1 VPWLGEWKAQME
13 TDTDIRNWI
22 VKTLSSENQA
32 IGIYEAEVYWKKYPQ
47 DTFNIILS
55 DEKAHF
61 CKMEQYLKD
70 NAWSYSTFNRA
81 GISLY
86 QFSGWVIGTI
96 LSLLPRKLC
105 FHLHA
110 IAEKKAAREY
120 GNIMEELSKNKEL
133 EGKQQYHFKKLL
145 QGMINNENIHS
156 EIFKYHSNIFHG

>member
-1 VPWLGEWKAQME
+1 ME
-13 TDTDIRNWI
+13 TETDIRNWI
-22 VKTLSSENQA
+22 IKTLSSENQA

-55 DEKAHF
+55 DEKDHF

-70 NAWSYSTFNRA
+70 NAWTCSIFYRVVMK
-81 GISLY
+81 LY

-105 FHLHA
+105 FHLHT

-120 GNIMEELSKNKEL
+120 ENIVEELSKKEKL
-133 EGKQQYHFKKLL
+133 EGKQQYDFKKLL
-145 QGMINNENIHS
+145 QGMMNNENIHS
-156 EIFKYHSNIFHG
+156 EIFKDHSDIFHG

>member
-1 VPWLGEWKAQME
+1 MK

-22 VKTLSSENQA
+22 IKTLSSENQA

-55 DEKAHF
+55 DEKDHF

-70 NAWSYSTFNRA
+70 NAWTYSTFNRL

-105 FHLHA
+105 FYLHT

-120 GNIMEELSKNKEL
+120 GSIVEELSKNKEL

-145 QGMINNENIHS
+145 QGMMNNENIHS

>member
-1 VPWLGEWKAQME
+1 ME
-13 TDTDIRNWI
+13 TETDIRNWI
-22 VKTLSSENQA
+22 IKTLSSENQA

-55 DEKAHF
+55 DEKDHF

-70 NAWSYSTFNRA
+70 NAWTYSTFNRL

-105 FHLHA
+105 FYFHA
-110 IAEKKAAREY
+110 VAEEKAAIEY
-120 GNIMEELSKNKEL
+120 GNIVEALNKNKEL
-133 EGKQQYHFKKLL
+133 EVKQRYHFKSFL
-145 QGMINNENIHS
+145 QGVMNSEKIHS
-156 EIFKYHSNIFHG
+156 EIFKFHSNIFHR